1 MNKGNKGRLSISL
14 IGLGGLAACSGGEPA
29 IDGRYENRDDLPSVL
44 VRDLD
49 VYKLVGGEEYVRV
62 PVADSSI
69 WGETEKIYQGS
80 TDKIAFDI
88 IIYYRGNNLFYKAL
102 GALARDEE
110 GKLKPADFDVL
121 KSAVDK
127 TSSIFFEFGYSGEL
141 GGAEQF
147 LPLRNVY
154 VEPSSYSRILRGKDS
169 VGKDLVIFEYTGV
182 VGEVVPSVFE
192 KIDTVDV
199 KWNDADPE
207 YGYNY

>member
-1 MNKGNKGRLSISL
+1 MKKSTKGRLFLSVF
-14 IGLGGLAACSGGEPA
+14 GLCGLAACSGAEPA
-29 IDGRYENRDDLPSVL
+29 IDGRYENRNDLPSVL

-62 PVADSSI
+62 PLADASS

-88 IIYYRGNNLFYKAL
+88 IIYYRGNDLFYKAL
-102 GALARDEE
+102 GALARDEA
-110 GKLKPADFDVL
+110 GKLQPANFDVL

-127 TSSIFFEFGYSGEL
+127 TSSIFFEFGYSSDL
-141 GGAEQF
+141 GDAEQF

-154 VEPSSYSRILRGKDS
+154 IEPSSYSRILQGKDS